1 MGSRDDRRAGLLE
14 AQAARL
20 EQLVALFDEPI
31 RQSDDADAQDRTI
44 FALEAIVRRIFERRD
59 DRELWFAIVA
69 MAGAYPTVADMERA
83 IAFREG
89 SGRDTFFD
97 WFIPATS
104 VVASA
109 GGSAHTLRFVTGG
122 VVVDVDSCARTD
134 RHTGIQRVERETMP
148 RWVARHDLELVAWT
162 DRDGGLRA
170 LEPEERRR
178 VLEWNGRVRGS
189 EDHRASGASSTELI
203 VPLDSV
209 LVLPEVV
216 NVRAAPRVAA
226 LARWSGNKVTAIGY
240 DVIPLS
246 SPDLL
251 PHDAGPDF
259 LTYLH
264 ALWDADVVAGI
275 SRSATEEFRGYF
287 AAVGDRAP
295 ARTRLVTC
303 ELPTDVPPDERRVV
317 ADDDGKDPLVLCV
330 GSHEPRKNHGA
341 VLHAA
346 ELLWREGHRFRLAF
360 LGGGGWGTDFDVQAE
375 HLRRQGRALELRKGV
390 SDAVLWD
397 TYRRARFT
405 VFPSLHEGFGLP
417 VAESLAFGTPVVTS
431 DYGST
436 QEIGERGGCLLVD
449 PRNDAQLHDAMRR
462 LLVDDDLHDALAA
475 EARAIDLRSWDDY
488 ADDLWTALVTD
499 VR

>member
-1 MGSRDDRRAGLLE
+1 MASRESRRAGLLE

-20 EQLVALFDEPI
+20 EQLADFLDEPVVA
-31 RQSDDADAQDRTI
+31 RPDPDAKDRTI
-44 FALEAIVRRIFERRD
+44 SALAAIVRRIYARRD
-59 DRELWFAIVA
+59 DRELWLAIVA
-69 MAGAYPTVADMERA
+69 MAGVYPTVDDMERA
-83 IAFREG
+83 IATRDG

-109 GGSAHTLRFVTGG
+109 AGSADRLRFVTGG
-122 VVVDVDSCARTD
+122 VIVDVDSCARTD

-148 RWVARHDLELVAWT
+148 RWVARHELELVAWT

-178 VLEWNGRVRGS
+178 VLEWSGRDRRPSHGT
-189 EDHRASGASSTELI
+189 SGDSQSDLI

-209 LVLPEVV
+209 VVLPEVV
-216 NVRAAPRVAA
+216 NVRAAPRLAA
-226 LARWSGNKVTAIGY
+226 LARWSGNRVTAIGY

-287 AAVGDRAP
+287 TAVGDRAP
-295 ARTRLVTC
+295 SRTRLVTC
-303 ELPTDVPPDERRVV
+303 ELPTDVPPSERDVV
-317 ADDDGKDPLVLCV
+317 VEDDGADPLVLCV

-346 ELLWREGHRFRLAF
+346 ELLWREGHRFRLEF
-360 LGGGGWGTDFDVQAE
+360 LGGGGWGTDFDIQAE
-375 HLRRQGRALELRKGV
+375 QLRKRGRALELRKGV

-436 QEIGERGGCLLVD
+436 REIGERGGCLLVD

-462 LLVDDDLHDALAA
+462 LLVDDELHDALSA
-475 EARAIDLRSWDDY
+475 EARAIEVRSWDDY
-488 ADDLWTALVTD
+488 AEDLWTALVTD